1 MRTRTT
7 LLLLL
12 ICACQG
18 CQSMGRPQWFN
29 PGPASYQQQ
38 RAQRFDPYP
47 DNDIG
52 PPVIGARPPDYTRPP
67 AETTRARWNQWGAP
81 RYGYQ

>member
-1 MRTRTT
+1 
-7 LLLLL
+7 
-12 ICACQG
+12 
-18 CQSMGRPQWFN
+18 MGRPDWFN
-29 PGPASYQQQ
+29 PGPAKYQQQ

-52 PPVIGARPPDYTRPP
+52 PPVIGGRPPEFSRPP